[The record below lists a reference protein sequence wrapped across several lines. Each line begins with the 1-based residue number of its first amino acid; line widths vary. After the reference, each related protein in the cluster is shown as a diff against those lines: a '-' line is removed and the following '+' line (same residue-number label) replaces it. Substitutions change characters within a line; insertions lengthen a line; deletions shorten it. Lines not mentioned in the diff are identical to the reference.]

1 MEEGSNRLGEVF
13 QREKSRLLGYI
24 RQRLSDYSGHDAEDI
39 LADVFYN
46 LLRRAD
52 LVAEVENLT
61 AYIYRSLANRI
72 TDFRRGGPI
81 HLSLDHA
88 PPWPEDRP
96 AALDPEHPGP
106 TPEQSYLQQELRD
119 QLFEAIGQ
127 LKPKER
133 AVWIA
138 TEIHGRGYQ
147 ELSEAWDEPIGTL
160 LSRKSRATARLRLV
174 LSSRLAP
181 NKKEIS

>member
-1 MEEGSNRLGEVF
+1 MEEASNRLAVVF
-13 QREKSRLLGYI
+13 QREKSRLLGYV
-24 RQRLSDYSGHDAEDI
+24 RQRVSEYSGHDAEDI

-52 LVAEVENLT
+52 IVAEVENLT

-72 TDFRRGGPI
+72 TDFRRGSQI
-81 HLSLDHA
+81 HMSLDYA
-88 PPWPEDRP
+88 PPWSEDRP
-96 AALDPEHPGP
+96 VSPDPEHPGP

-119 QLFEAIGQ
+119 QLFDAIGQ

-138 TEIHGRGYQ
+138 TEIDGRSYQ
-147 ELSEAWDEPIGTL
+147 DLSEAWDEPIGTL
-160 LSRKSRATARLRLV
+160 LSRKSRATARLRLI
-174 LSSRLAP
+174 LTNHRNP
-181 NKKEIS
+181 KKEHS